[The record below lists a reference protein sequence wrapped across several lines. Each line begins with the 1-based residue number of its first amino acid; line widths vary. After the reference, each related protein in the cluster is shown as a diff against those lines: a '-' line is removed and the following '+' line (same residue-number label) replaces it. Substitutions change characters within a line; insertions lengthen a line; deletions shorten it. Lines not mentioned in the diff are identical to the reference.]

1 MPHRG
6 RSRIPLPLRCAIVLL
21 GCALTA
27 LPAENGTSIY
37 KDEAGH
43 DVIVYAARPP
53 AKPRTDLRPALLLCF
68 HGRTGNAEQ
77 LLGPA
82 SAALERCSLR
92 DEYVVIGLKS
102 KDVGWEDADE
112 APVKAFI
119 AWAVKQ
125 YHADPRRIYGLGYSS
140 GSYFLNRFAPNNS
153 DLMAGAITYVGGQFG
168 LKKDEHPETAAALY
182 WVVGQK
188 DTTVKADGVLPAMEA
203 FRKAGYTGVY
213 RDMRDLGHEACK
225 EPTMDDA
232 VHWMQALRNRRS
244 PLDAEEQTFIDLFAD
259 AEKSKHL
266 FNQAGAWQRLI
277 RIGGPQAGA
286 VVAQALVADKE
297 SVRENAAL
305 ACNYAMFDAAVT
317 RNLALLLDDK
327 STKLRESAM
336 ASLSMQ
342 AAWGD
347 AVSQEAL
354 CRYARDAKRKAMER
368 RAAVASLGTVCR
380 IDLMGTFLDKAA
392 IWTMV
397 DLLDDEDAGVR
408 QQAFAGLQVAEGVG
422 FDYRSD
428 GSKAKRKAS
437 CDSWA
442 EWCKR
447 TCGERVADPAAPA
460 DGAGHDPGGHAHAD
474 GR

>member
-1 MPHRG
+1 MPVRPPT
-6 RSRIPLPLRCAIVLL
+6 RIARAARCAIVLL
-21 GCALTA
+21 GSTLLALA
-27 LPAENGTSIY
+27 AESGTSMY
-37 KDEAGH
+37 KDDAGH
-43 DVIVYAARPP
+43 DVIAYAARPP

-82 SAALERCSLR
+82 SAALERSMLR
-92 DEYVVIGLKS
+92 DEYVIIGLKS
-102 KDVGWEDADE
+102 KDVGWEEADE

-140 GSYFLNRFAPNNS
+140 GSFFLNRFAPNNS

-168 LKKDEHPETAAALY
+168 LRKDEHPETAAALY

-188 DTTVKADGVLPAMEA
+188 DGTVKADGVLPAMEA
-203 FRKAGYTGVY
+203 FRKAGYSGVY

-232 VHWMQALRNRRS
+232 VHWMQALRNRRA

-266 FNQAGAWQRLI
+266 LNQAGAWQRLI

-286 VVAQALVADKE
+286 VIAQALVSDKE
-297 SVRENAAL
+297 PVRENAAL

-327 STKLRESAM
+327 ATKLRESAM

-347 AVSQEAL
+347 AISLEAL

-368 RAAVASLGTVCR
+368 RAAVSSLGAVCK
-380 IDLMGTFLDKAA
+380 IDLMGTFLDKTA

-408 QQAFAGLQVAEGVG
+408 QQAFAGLQVADGVG
-422 FDYRSD
+422 FDYRPDS
-428 GSKAKRKAS
+428 SKVKRKAS

-442 EWCKR
+442 DWCKR
-447 TCGERVADPAAPA
+447 TCGERVNDAPTAGDPA
-460 DGAGHDPGGHAHAD
+460 GHEPGGHTHAD

>member
-1 MPHRG
+1 MAYVG
-6 RSRIPLPLRCAIVLL
+6 QLRIPLVARCAIAFFGGALL
-21 GCALTA
+21 ALSGESA
-27 LPAENGTSIY
+27 TSVF
-37 KDEAGH
+37 KDDAGH
-43 DVIVYAARPP
+43 EIVYAARLP

-77 LLGPA
+77 LLGQA

-92 DEYVVIGLKS
+92 DEYVIIGLKS

-112 APVKAFI
+112 APVKAFA
-119 AWAVKQ
+119 AWAIKQ

-153 DLMAGAITYVGGQFG
+153 ELMAGAITYVGGQFG

-203 FRKAGYTGVY
+203 FRKAGYSGVY

-232 VHWMQALRNRRS
+232 VHWMQALRNRRA

-286 VVAQALVADKE
+286 VVAQALSMDKDT
-297 SVRENAAL
+297 VRENAAL
-305 ACNYAMFDAAVT
+305 ACNYAMFDATVT
-317 RNLALLLDDK
+317 RELALLLDDK

-336 ASLSMQ
+336 AALAMQ

-354 CRYARDAKRKAMER
+354 CRYARDPKRKAMER
-368 RAAVASLGTVCR
+368 RAAVASLATMSK
-380 IDLMGTFLDKAA
+380 IDLMGTFLNKAA

-408 QQAFAGLQVAEGVG
+408 LQAFTGLQVADGVG
-422 FDYRSD
+422 FDYHPES
-428 GSKAKRKAS
+428 SKAKRKAS
-437 CDSWA
+437 CDSWSA
-442 EWCKR
+442 WCRR
-447 TCGERVADPAAPA
+447 TCGEHVAEPPAGGDPAGHEP
-460 DGAGHDPGGHAHAD
+460 GAHTHAD
-474 GR
+474 GH